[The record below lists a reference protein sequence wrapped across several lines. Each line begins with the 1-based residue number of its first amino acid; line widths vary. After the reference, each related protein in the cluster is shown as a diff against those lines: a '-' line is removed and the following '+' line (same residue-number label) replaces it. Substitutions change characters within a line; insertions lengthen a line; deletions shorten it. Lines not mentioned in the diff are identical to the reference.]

1 MTIILVLSLWL
12 LHVHDWYEQSCCGNT
27 HCHTV
32 PDGTVVNL
40 ATGLYIKGHGML
52 AYSDPRILGIA
63 IANQRSQDEKDHVC
77 ELKDFSDGHLKL
89 LCVYR
94 RQHST

>member
-40 ATGLYIKGHGML
+40 ATGLYIKGHGMI
-52 AYSDPRILGIA
+52 AYSDPRI
-63 IANQRSQDEKDHVC
+63 RWSQDEKDHVC
-77 ELKDFSDGHLKL
+77 ELKDLDDGHLKL

-94 RQHST
+94 HQHST

>member
-1 MTIILVLSLWL
+1 MIFLLVFRL
-12 LHVHDWYEQSCCGNT
+12 LVHDWYEQSCCGNT
-27 HCHTV
+27 HCHPV

-40 ATGLYIKGHGML
+40 ATGLYIKGHGVI
-52 AYSDPRILGIA
+52 AYSDPRI
-63 IANQRSQDEKDHVC
+63 RWSQDEKDHVC

-94 RQHST
+94 RMVSL